1 MTKWQS
7 NVLWQKLSSSS
18 FLQNI
23 ISCTILILT
32 IFFFRSCR
40 QYLPTSP
47 NPRWHLQIVLHIF
60 SNYNQVIIFLHLG
73 REAARCDLWHNNA
86 GLAQIWEGSSQGPDW
101 WKPTIVLKIAKSKSR
116 TDKMQFL
123 KPSRWS
129 RSTRRSWKR
138 WERGTR
144 RRRWLFRS
152 LNVLPST
159 RSARS
164 VEVHMTIWLGKRSLR
179 QRGMWE
185 SCKLFGWHCAERTFN
200 P

>member
-1 MTKWQS
+1 MNS
-7 NVLWQKLSSSS
+7 ILS
-18 FLQNI
+18 LK
-23 ISCTILILT
+23 T
-32 IFFFRSCR
+32 
-40 QYLPTSP
+40 
-47 NPRWHLQIVLHIF
+47 
-60 SNYNQVIIFLHLG
+60 NYNQVIIFLHQG
-73 REAARCDLWHNNA
+73 GEAARCDLWHNNA

-152 LNVLPST
+152 LNVLPLT
-159 RSARS
+159 RFARS